1 MNENDAFDMHRDVED
16 PEYHPQS
23 HLKVDEMS
31 AAKRVSRAIDPKR
44 ELYPFSIVWS
54 PLGPLTWCFPMV
66 GHMGICDSRGY
77 IWDFAGPYT
86 IGRDNMAFGN
96 PTRYIKLDPTLMKNR
111 PSNMSPEDYW
121 DDCLHYANCKY
132 SKRMHNLCCDNCHSH
147 VANALDKGGY
157 AGFSHWNMVM
167 LAMWVFFAG
176 KFPRPHLKRFLFSC
190 APSIVIGIIVFFVYW
205 K

>member
-1 MNENDAFDMHRDVED
+1 MNENDAFDIHRDVEE

-31 AAKRVSRAIDPKR
+31 AAKRVSRTIDPKR

-96 PTRYIKLDPTLMKNR
+96 PTRYIKLDPALMKNR
-111 PSNMSPEDYW
+111 PSLIIRIS
-121 DDCLHYANCKY
+121 HICKRHVFDQI
-132 SKRMHNLCCDNCHSH
+132 SFFLSNLEKRIVNIFCAKSVGHNSEMAFRN
-147 VANALDKGGY
+147 N
-157 AGFSHWNMVM
+157 
-167 LAMWVFFAG
+167 
-176 KFPRPHLKRFLFSC
+176 
-190 APSIVIGIIVFFVYW
+190 IV
-205 K
+205 